1 LAFKS
6 FDLFVFVLNLINSV
20 VATTEPSKTGF
31 FLEVCLVPNGT
42 FGARHDGSGI
52 TRFSSRAY
60 GNVWAHPRYFRW
72 HRSVETMVTDQKPVD
87 QMDALTKH
95 AMEQAHEAL
104 DAYFDFLKKSV
115 SSFPSGGTDL
125 GEKLKD
131 QSVQNI
137 TAMHELV
144 KRLSQAKDFEEA
156 LRIQTAFMHSQL
168 NVLGKQ
174 ATSWEKHLQRQLPR

>member
-1 LAFKS
+1 
-6 FDLFVFVLNLINSV
+6 
-20 VATTEPSKTGF
+20 
-31 FLEVCLVPNGT
+31 
-42 FGARHDGSGI
+42 
-52 TRFSSRAY
+52 
-60 GNVWAHPRYFRW
+60 
-72 HRSVETMVTDQKPVD
+72 MVTDQKPVD

-125 GEKLKD
+125 SEKLKD

-168 NVLGKQ
+168 NALGKQ
-174 ATSWEKHLQRQLPR
+174 AASLGEAYTKEAAGGVKMPFKSSLD